1 MDKPISLIRKETVIK
16 ITKVIEE
23 SGLPLLVLEPIIK
36 DLYMQIQQAMVQQT
50 ITEEEEY
57 NKSLTEVRV
66 EETDK

>member
-1 MDKPISLIRKETVIK
+1 MDKPISLVRKETVVK

-57 NKSLTEVRV
+57 NKSLTEV

>member
-1 MDKPISLIRKETVIK
+1 MDKPISLVRKETVIK
-16 ITKVIEE
+16 LTKVIEE

-50 ITEEEEY
+50 IAEEEEY
-57 NKSLTEVRV
+57 NKSLTEV

>member
-1 MDKPISLIRKETVIK
+1 MDKPISLVRKETVIK

-50 ITEEEEY
+50 IAEEEEY
-57 NKSLTEVRV
+57 NKSLTEV

>member
-36 DLYMQIQQAMVQQT
+36 DLYIQIQQAMVQQT
-50 ITEEEEY
+50 IAEEEEY
-57 NKSLTEVRV
+57 NKSLTEVKV
-66 EETDK
+66 EETNK

>member
-1 MDKPISLIRKETVIK
+1 MDKPISLIRKETVVK

-50 ITEEEEY
+50 IAEEEEY
-57 NKSLTEVRV
+57 NKSLTEV

>member
-1 MDKPISLIRKETVIK
+1 MDKPISLVRKETVIK
-16 ITKVIEE
+16 LTKVIEE

-50 ITEEEEY
+50 IAEEEEY
-57 NKSLTEVRV
+57 NKSLTEVKV

>member
-1 MDKPISLIRKETVIK
+1 MDKPTSLLRKETVIK
-16 ITKVIEE
+16 LTKVIEE

-50 ITEEEEY
+50 IAEEEEY
-57 NKSLTEVRV
+57 NKSLTEVKV

>member
-1 MDKPISLIRKETVIK
+1 MDKPISLVRKETVIK
-16 ITKVIEE
+16 LTKVIEE

-57 NKSLTEVRV
+57 NKSLTEV

>member
-50 ITEEEEY
+50 VAEEEEY
-57 NKSLTEVRV
+57 NKSLTEV

>member
-1 MDKPISLIRKETVIK
+1 MDKPISLVRKETVVK
-16 ITKVIEE
+16 LTKVIEE

-57 NKSLTEVRV
+57 NKSLTEV

>member
-1 MDKPISLIRKETVIK
+1 MDKPISLVRKETVIK

-50 ITEEEEY
+50 IAEEEEY
-57 NKSLTEVRV
+57 NKSLTEVKV

>member
-1 MDKPISLIRKETVIK
+1 MDKPISLVRKETVVK
-16 ITKVIEE
+16 LTKVIEE

-50 ITEEEEY
+50 IAEEEEY
-57 NKSLTEVRV
+57 NKSLTEV

>member
-36 DLYMQIQQAMVQQT
+36 DLYIQIQQAMVQQT
-50 ITEEEEY
+50 IAEEEEY
-57 NKSLTEVRV
+57 NKSLTEV